1 MPETMTERL
10 FGYTEFTLSVAVM
23 DLYNERRQA
32 GDNHEQ
38 AAAAVLH
45 EVNSALD
52 YLKGVTPDAEIK

>member
-1 MPETMTERL
+1 MPETVTERL

-38 AAAAVLH
+38 AVAVVLR

-52 YLKGVTPDAEIK
+52 YLKGVTSDA